1 MTKSEGKAQMPN
13 ELPLPPDLQH
23 LIEKRDELDR
33 RQNQR
38 RRNRSSE
45 ECAPTCGNA
54 EGESEEIEEVPENER
69 RTQPDRRKEKR
80 RQNDC

>member
-23 LIEKRDELDR
+23 LIEKRDEPDR
-33 RQNQR
+33 RGNQ
-38 RRNRSSE
+38 SSE
-45 ECAPTCGNA
+45 EPAATCGNA
-54 EGESEEIEEVPENER
+54 EGESEELGELEEVSGDER
-69 RTQPDRRKEKR
+69 QTQPGRRKEKR

>member
-1 MTKSEGKAQMPN
+1 MPN

-23 LIEKRDELDR
+23 LIEKRDEPDR

-38 RRNRSSE
+38 RHNQSSE
-45 ECAPTCGNA
+45 ECAATCGNA
-54 EGESEEIEEVPENER
+54 EGESEEFEEVPENER
-69 RTQPDRRKEKR
+69 RTQPGRRKEKR

>member
-1 MTKSEGKAQMPN
+1 MPN

-23 LIEKRDELDR
+23 LIEKRDETDR

-38 RRNRSSE
+38 RRDQDSE
-45 ECAPTCGNA
+45 EDAATCGNA
-54 EGESEEIEEVPENER
+54 EGESEELAEVSENER
-69 RTQPDRRKEKR
+69 QTQPGRRKEKR